1 MNIRRLRRARATLTL
16 LALCI
21 ALGGTGL
28 ACDGGNYGV
37 TFVGTDAEGTLVAE
51 GLRAQFGGTDL
62 HQSDDGGF
70 SWQFAGETDLVP
82 TVGTLQATTPGGT
95 YQIIPSEIVGDELEH
110 PLEARIVRTLQGR
123 NETIFSMAQLLDNA
137 NITLQQRTRWGA
149 EAELYSIHY
158 DADSGNVIAAMGT
171 QGVLVGTP
179 EGRWIRVGVGR
190 FVPTDFSAGARTRLL
205 ATTPSFWLS
214 TLAVSVLFTAT
225 AFVLAVA
232 RRWEFASAITI
243 AAGIVAAAYAF
254 YLVSGLEPL
263 SAVVLLTLLVL
274 VLGIIALSL
283 LLIWDGESRKRKSLA
298 LAVVGLV
305 LASAIFV
312 FPGFAGLSLLALLLW
327 PPIFVIVGLST
338 LSLAA
343 VAIWPYRPDGRE
355 WCAIGVL
362 VSSMIL
368 VSAVPVV
375 LWMQY
380 IISYETAKSI
390 SIGLAAV
397 IAIGL
402 FVWLKNQRRSDE
414 AAIARN

>member
-1 MNIRRLRRARATLTL
+1 MAVLARLHLMNIRRLRRARATLTL

-28 ACDGGNYGV
+28 ACNGGNYGV

-51 GLRAQFGGTDL
+51 EKWIQFSDPDL

-70 SWQFAGETDLVP
+70 SWQFVGETVP
-82 TVGTLQATTPGGT
+82 GTTDGTLQETTPHGT
-95 YQIIPSEIVGDELEH
+95 YQIIPSEFVGYELER
-110 PLEARIVRTLQGR
+110 PLDARIVRTLHGR
-123 NETIFSMAQLLDNA
+123 NETVFSMAQLLDNA
-137 NITLQQRTRWGA
+137 NVTLQPRTRWGA

-225 AFVLAVA
+225 AFVLPVA

-243 AAGIVAAAYAF
+243 AAGLVAAAYAF

-263 SAVVLLTLLVL
+263 SAVVLLSLLVL
-274 VLGIIALSL
+274 VLGIIALFL
-283 LLIWDGESRKRKSLA
+283 LLIWDDESRNAKAWHWPSWGWCWQVPYSYFQGSQGCLSWHCYC
-298 LAVVGLV
+298 GL
-305 LASAIFV
+305 
-312 FPGFAGLSLLALLLW
+312 
-327 PPIFVIVGLST
+327 
-338 LSLAA
+338 
-343 VAIWPYRPDGRE
+343 
-355 WCAIGVL
+355 
-362 VSSMIL
+362 
-368 VSAVPVV
+368 
-375 LWMQY
+375 QY
-380 IISYETAKSI
+380 S
-390 SIGLAAV
+390 
-397 IAIGL
+397 
-402 FVWLKNQRRSDE
+402 
-414 AAIARN
+414 